1 MRGALILR
9 RTKPALLGAMF
20 CVLAA
25 LPAPAQQAGPIEVD
39 VKLVIATDVSK
50 SIEDER
56 LALERKGIADVFL
69 DPEVVK
75 VITNGTLGVIAVA
88 MVDWAG
94 YRENQVVVDWTIVK
108 DKASAA
114 ALAEKVLN
122 IPRMPSN
129 RTSISNAIER
139 SIALLDGSDDR
150 IIATRK
156 VIDVS
161 GDGPNND
168 GYSLEQLHEAT
179 KDNGIVVNGLPI
191 MDNGSDGFFPD
202 LDKYYAA
209 CVVSGKGG
217 FLVVVR
223 DFKDFGAVM
232 RRKIVVEVSQN
243 ESEIRQA
250 LLDSEPNLLLTRVA
264 SREAVPPVRPQFQ
277 RSPPP
282 FPGGCDAYGGW
293 SVSGK

>member
-1 MRGALILR
+1 MGGV
-9 RTKPALLGAMF
+9 LGT
-20 CVLAA
+20 LAA
-25 LPAPAQQAGPIEVD
+25 VPAPAAPAGVIEVD

-56 LALERKGIADVFL
+56 LALERQGIADTFL
-69 DPEVVK
+69 DPEVLK
-75 VITNGTLGVIAVA
+75 VITNGPLGQIAVA

-114 ALAEKVLN
+114 ALAEKVLK

-139 SIALLDGSDDR
+139 SIGLLDGSDNK
-150 IIATRK
+150 ILATRK

-168 GYSLEQLHEAT
+168 GYSLEQIHEAT

-191 MDNGSDGFFPD
+191 MDESSDGYFPD

-217 FLVVVR
+217 FMVVVR
-223 DFKDFGAVM
+223 SFKDFGLAM

-243 ESEIRQA
+243 ETQIKQA
-250 LLDSEPNLLLTRVA
+250 LGMLEADSLLQRVA
-264 SREAVPPVRPQFQ
+264 SRKSVTPLRPQFQ
-277 RSPPP
+277 RSAPEY
-282 FPGGCDAYGGW
+282 PGGCDAYGGW
-293 SVSGK
+293 SIRKP